1 MKQSYKTKLAH
12 MLDNGDKLE
21 LEAWVDAVSHNEA
34 VELATARF
42 KAVVGELATAGAAI
56 EIDKTK
62 VEMGAH
68 KH

>member
-1 MKQSYKTKLAH
+1 MTQSYKTKLAH
-12 MLDNGDKLE
+12 LLDNGDKLE
-21 LEAWVDAVSHNEA
+21 LEAWVDAGSHNEA
-34 VELATARF
+34 FELATARF
-42 KAVVGELATAGAAI
+42 KAVVGELATAASI

>member
-1 MKQSYKTKLAH
+1 MTQSYKTKLAH
-12 MLDNGDKLE
+12 ILENGDKLE
-21 LEAWVDAVSHNEA
+21 LEAWVDATSHNEA
-34 VELATARF
+34 VALATTRFKLIVSELAA
-42 KAVVGELATAGAAI
+42 ANAI

>member
-21 LEAWVDAVSHNEA
+21 LEAWVDAATHNEA

-42 KAVVGELATAGAAI
+42 KAVVSELAAAGTI

>member
-21 LEAWVDAVSHNEA
+21 LEAWVDATSHDDA
-34 VELATARF
+34 VALATARF
-42 KAVVGELATAGAAI
+42 KTVVGELATASTI
-56 EIDKTK
+56 DIDKTK

-68 KH
+68 QH